1 MKIYIVYKIDRDS
14 NILSF
19 EKAFRNKDLAYEYSY
34 TAQLELPLD
43 RALNVKELE
52 VEWWK
57 LLDCMTTLEKKK

>member
-19 EKAFRNKDLAYEYSY
+19 EKAFRNKELAYEYSY

-43 RALNVKELE
+43 RALDVKELELE
-52 VEWWK
+52 VEWW
-57 LLDCMTTLEKKK
+57 TIEK